1 MNRAGNSW
9 DIVGIGQIGASLV
22 DGIFQSNAPVTL
34 RLPPRSV
41 SGVRALAG
49 GALIPQATRAAANQC
64 LPGRGD
70 MGEMAA
76 EIARPGTFTAVGP
89 DLLRERG
96 MSQAWSDACQRVFD
110 ACRQRER

>member
-1 MNRAGNSW
+1 MNRGGNSW
-9 DIVGIGQIGASLV
+9 DIVGIGHLGASLV
-22 DGIFQSNAPVTL
+22 DGIFQSNAPVNL
-34 RLPPRSV
+34 RLSPRSV
-41 SGVRALAG
+41 SRVRALTG
-49 GALIPQATRAAANQC
+49 GALISQMTRTAANRC
-64 LPGRGD
+64 LQRRDD

-96 MSQAWSDACQRVFD
+96 MLQAWSDACQRVFD